1 MKDALFYKIIRP
13 IITFL
18 FKIVY
23 TPKINGKENIP
34 ANDAVILAG
43 THTNILDCLLLI
55 SSTKRN
61 IHFLAKKELWKGPKK
76 IIFSNLELIPVDRKN
91 KDHQAIESAEK
102 YLKSNLLVCIFP
114 EGTTEKE
121 GKLLPFKMGTV
132 KIASDVDCPI
142 VPFVIKGKYHPF
154 SRSLTIKFLKPI
166 KISGDL
172 EKENDRFREII
183 RKERESKEI

>member
-1 MKDALFYKIIRP
+1 MKDALLYKIIRP

-18 FKIVY
+18 FKILF
-23 TPKINGKENIP
+23 TPKISGKENVP
-34 ANDAVILAG
+34 ENGAVILAG

-55 SSTKRN
+55 STTKRN

-76 IIFSNLELIPVDRKN
+76 IIFSNLGLIPVDRKN
-91 KDHQAIESAEK
+91 KDHQAIVAAED
-102 YLKSNLLVCIFP
+102 YLKSELLVCIFP

-142 VPFVIKGKYHPF
+142 VPFVIKGKYHLF
-154 SRSLTIKFLKPI
+154 SRSLSINFLKPI

-183 RKERESKEI
+183 RKERESK